1 MGLGKK
7 GNDYTGTIVL
17 IATVTEIKYTPKFQG
32 GFCFNGDPIHGP
44 RLLQPA
50 TPPSLAFLLWEQ
62 MRASAT
68 AAGQNP
74 AREQGQCSDS
84 EGQGNPDV
92 VSPET
97 FETGGTTARSG
108 LGAPG
113 VREGVTGRPGKMETG
128 RLQPPSRLCRRP
140 LGDQRLT
147 MPPSS
152 ASPGEHLT
160 EVTMEME
167 TNHSTP
173 PVP

>member
-1 MGLGKK
+1 M
-7 GNDYTGTIVL
+7 GTIVL
-17 IATVTEIKYTPKFQG
+17 IATVTKIKYTPKFQG
-32 GFCFNGDPIHGP
+32 GFCFKGDPIHGP
-44 RLLQPA
+44 RLLQPT

-74 AREQGQCSDS
+74 AREKGQCSDS

-113 VREGVTGRPGKMETG
+113 VREGVTGDPGKWKQAGSSPRPGSAAG
-128 RLQPPSRLCRRP
+128 RWGTR
-140 LGDQRLT
+140 G
-147 MPPSS
+147 
-152 ASPGEHLT
+152 
-160 EVTMEME
+160 
-167 TNHSTP
+167 
-173 PVP
+173 